1 MNSLEPRTVLT
12 ARIEAGPAGAFS
24 VGIDDA
30 AASQREEECLRF
42 ALQYYARVLF
52 ELVRTSRTVRDL
64 PSWMSAVAQ
73 TSVDGDADL
82 FAITGVEGLLV
93 RSVRVPIASVSVDML
108 LDARRNRIIAGDL
121 SALRG
126 STLARSVLAVCQ
138 AVIPRLSPPMREA
151 IPIAVA
157 NMNASYEMTHRY
169 GDADSQYE
177 VPALAYLA
185 ASFV

>member
-1 MNSLEPRTVLT
+1 MNSPEPRTVLT

-24 VGIDDA
+24 VDIDDDA
-30 AASQREEECLRF
+30 AAQREEECLRF
-42 ALQYYARVLF
+42 ALQYYARALF

-64 PSWMSAVAQ
+64 PSWMSKVAQ
-73 TSVDGDADL
+73 TSVDADTDL
-82 FAITGVEGLLV
+82 FAISGVEGILV
-93 RSVRVPIASVSVDML
+93 RSVRVPIASAIVEMV
-108 LDARRNRIIAGDL
+108 LDARRNRVIAGDL

-138 AVIPRLSPPMREA
+138 AVVPRLSPPMREA

-157 NMNASYEMTHRY
+157 NMNASYELTHRY
-169 GDADSQYE
+169 ADRDSQHE